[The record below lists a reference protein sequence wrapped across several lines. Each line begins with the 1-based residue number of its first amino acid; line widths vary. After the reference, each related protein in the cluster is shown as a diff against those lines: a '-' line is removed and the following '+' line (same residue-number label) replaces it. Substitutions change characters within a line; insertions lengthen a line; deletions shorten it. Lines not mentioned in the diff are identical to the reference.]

1 MSRTDGLAGWHEL
14 HYLCLDRTPCILSFF
29 TPCTARSLPVA
40 LMELHSGADLRGKEL
55 AMRLMMHPDAEVQKQ
70 ALLAVQKILLAK
82 DKVAYLNN

>member
-1 MSRTDGLAGWHEL
+1 MKVPLNQ
-14 HYLCLDRTPCILSFF
+14 YLPHAHCSIYVCYF
-29 TPCTARSLPVA
+29 
-40 LMELHSGADLRGKEL
+40 GADLRGKEL